1 MILYDSLWYLYDI
14 YVHSEDFT
22 IAYIAYKR
30 TVKFLDN
37 MCVCVCVNATPWWIE
52 PTSCVQFCCC
62 FDGARHHEAS
72 WMMAIPCLTKL
83 VFQVASWSNLRKTW
97 NPEVSGPCILHCFF
111 IVPLN
116 SQALAKHHCTPRISG
131 SSRHHSWPKRRRNAS
146 VFCEDWTLSMK
157 WICSSQ
163 ICRQFYKLGR
173 PICQLNLCYIFLL
186 PTKSKLSWL
195 ASCETNGFTG
205 PMCPSTMFEFSGS
218 KTDSFHFGQNSV
230 EIEHYCRRYDNV
242 FCSSPVKV

>member
-1 MILYDSLWYLYDI
+1 MI
-14 YVHSEDFT
+14 FM
-22 IAYIAYKR
+22 YIQKISQLLTLHKKGR
-30 TVKFLDN
+30 SSFWTT
-37 MCVCVCVNATPWWIE
+37 CVCVNATPWWIE

-97 NPEVSGPCILHCFF
+97 NPEVSGPCTLHCFF

-146 VFCEDWTLSMK
+146 VFCEDWTLSLK

-163 ICRQFYKLGR
+163 MQTILQIRKA
-173 PICQLNLCYIFLL
+173 NLSAEPLLYI
-186 PTKSKLSWL
+186 SV
-195 ASCETNGFTG
+195 TNQ
-205 PMCPSTMFEFSGS
+205 E
-218 KTDSFHFGQNSV
+218 
-230 EIEHYCRRYDNV
+230 
-242 FCSSPVKV
+242 